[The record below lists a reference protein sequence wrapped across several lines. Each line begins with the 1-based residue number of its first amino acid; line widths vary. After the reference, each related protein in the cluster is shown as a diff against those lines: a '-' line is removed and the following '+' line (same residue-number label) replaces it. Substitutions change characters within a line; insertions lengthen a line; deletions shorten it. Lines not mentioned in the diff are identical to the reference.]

1 MEILVKFKIYNFQL
15 DTGKERLS
23 SMITKKMPKKMP
35 NNYLTT
41 VGFEFFSFNIKLDN
55 KVIRLQLW
63 DTCGQEIYRSLLT
76 NFYRNTSLAIIVYA
90 IDE

>member
-1 MEILVKFKIYNFQL
+1 M
-15 DTGKERLS
+15 S

-35 NNYLTT
+35 NNYLAT
-41 VGFEFFSFNIKLDN
+41 VGFEFFPFNIKLDN
-55 KVIRLQLW
+55 KVIRLELW